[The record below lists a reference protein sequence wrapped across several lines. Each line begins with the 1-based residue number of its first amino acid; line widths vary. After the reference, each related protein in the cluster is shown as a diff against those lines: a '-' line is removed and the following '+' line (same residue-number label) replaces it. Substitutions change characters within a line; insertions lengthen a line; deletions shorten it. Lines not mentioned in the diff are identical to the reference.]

1 MDGFSSLGCR
11 QWSKAPD
18 SQLFKGWIAIAIGH
32 FGKYRNT
39 LCLSPQITQKHCFC
53 FLLGPLLFP
62 RETGS
67 NAWAKIGGGGGQTM
81 SIMVFWGV
89 AYWINHY
96 LLDNSVDFDNSY
108 LQASDLSVG

>member
-18 SQLFKGWIAIAIGH
+18 SQLIKGWIAIAIGH

-39 LCLSPQITQKHCFC
+39 LCLSPQITQKHYFY

-67 NAWAKIGGGGGQTM
+67 NAWAKIGGGGGGKQ
-81 SIMVFWGV
+81 
-89 AYWINHY
+89 
-96 LLDNSVDFDNSY
+96 
-108 LQASDLSVG
+108 

>member
-1 MDGFSSLGCR
+1 
-11 QWSKAPD
+11 
-18 SQLFKGWIAIAIGH
+18 
-32 FGKYRNT
+32 
-39 LCLSPQITQKHCFC
+39 
-53 FLLGPLLFP
+53 
-62 RETGS
+62 
-67 NAWAKIGGGGGQTM
+67 M